1 MTGCPGV
8 AHEVAAAAA
17 AETAADD
24 EGVWAAA
31 DRRRPGV
38 AGAVVQ
44 HAEGTETMAVQV
56 AEYTLRTENLRR
68 RRTARTRDP

>member
-1 MTGCPGV
+1 
-8 AHEVAAAAA
+8 
-17 AETAADD
+17 
-24 EGVWAAA
+24 
-31 DRRRPGV
+31 V